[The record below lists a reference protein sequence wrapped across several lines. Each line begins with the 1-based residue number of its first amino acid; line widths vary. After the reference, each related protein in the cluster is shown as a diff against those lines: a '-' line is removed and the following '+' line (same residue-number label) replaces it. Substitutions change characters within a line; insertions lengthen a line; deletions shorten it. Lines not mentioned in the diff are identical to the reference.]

1 MSKESD
7 KLLNSR
13 YSNRVYAGAPTLSY
27 NYKSSAAA
35 TAHSTIQ
42 LAASKGISN
51 TANGDSVANENLSSY
66 SKQNNMNTN
75 TTNNNTI
82 INSGQVASTN
92 TYQNTATNSNSTNNL
107 PKIDIK
113 PLPVEEDKGS
123 TLVIAFV
130 LMLFFQLGNR
140 IFGRLQTYPMHNYP
154 IFMNMLSVFIY
165 VPISFAYIIPMI
177 RYTNVISKEQQEI
190 PKYKFAIMGVYD
202 SLAGIMQTFAVN
214 YITNSSTIVLVQ
226 QSAIPISMIIS
237 KITLKA
243 QYTNAQYLGA
253 FVVLLGIVV
262 VLIPTFSGNSSTD
275 SNSIVELIWIAVL
288 VVSCVPMCL
297 SSVYKEKA
305 LGETEIDVV
314 YLNGWVAVFQ
324 FLFAIPLCIPS
335 SQVIN
340 IPLSGILPNL
350 YGGALCWMGIDTIT
364 EQTGGQNADDCSS
377 APLFVNLY
385 LCFNVVYNIL
395 IIVILKHGSANILWM
410 ASTVIVPLSNVAFSL
425 KFMPG
430 HTELTKWDLIGLIVI
445 MIGLVLYRFMS
456 QLISLWNMLTG
467 NSTVEDEAL
476 LKKARLVEK
485 KAEGKQ
491 TKFIGINQIEGI
503 ETLFDTRV
511 WREQK
516 KSLFRSP
523 QQIRGSL
530 LLRLGIPPSPLISIG
545 PPSRDRKFKD
555 LALSPVNSLNRNLP
569 QSTKN
574 AGYQPLKPKAAEV

>member
-42 LAASKGISN
+42 LAASKGIGN
-51 TANGDSVANENLSSY
+51 TINDVVDLSDNWNNNNKLTS
-66 SKQNNMNTN
+66 NMNN
-75 TTNNNTI
+75 NNNNNNNNTI
-82 INSGQVASTN
+82 N
-92 TYQNTATNSNSTNNL
+92 TSQYTSKNNYQNSNANANTRNVNNL

-113 PLPVEEDKGS
+113 PLPIEEDKGS
-123 TLVIAFV
+123 TLVVAFV

-262 VLIPTFSGNSSTD
+262 VLIPTSSGHSDTD
-275 SNSIVELIWIAVL
+275 SDNAVELVWIAVL

-335 SQVIN
+335 SQIIN
-340 IPLSGILPNL
+340 IPISGILPNL
-350 YGGALCWMGIDTIT
+350 YGGALCWMGINSIT
-364 EQTGGQNADDCSS
+364 DHNGSVNPDDCAS

-456 QLISLWNMLTG
+456 QLVSVWNLLTG
-467 NSTVEDEAL
+467 NRNLEDEDL

-485 KAEGKQ
+485 KALGKQ

-545 PPSRDRKFKD
+545 SSSKERNFKE
-555 LALSPVNSLNRNLP
+555 LALSPANSIR
-569 QSTKN
+569 SKSN
-574 AGYQPLKPKAAEV
+574 AGTYQQLKPKAAEV

>member
-51 TANGDSVANENLSSY
+51 TANGDSAMNENLSSY
-66 SKQNNMNTN
+66 SKQYSMNTN
-75 TTNNNTI
+75 TTNNDTV

-92 TYQNTATNSNSTNNL
+92 TYQNTATNSSSTNNL

-262 VLIPTFSGNSSTD
+262 VLIPTFSGNNSTD
-275 SNSIVELIWIAVL
+275 SNSVVELIWVAVL
-288 VVSCVPMCL
+288 AVSCVPMCL

-350 YGGALCWMGIDTIT
+350 YGGALCWMGIDTIP

-545 PPSRDRKFKD
+545 PSSRDRKFKD
-555 LALSPVNSLNRNLP
+555 LALSPGNSLNRNLP